1 MIKLKSIVKE
11 IFDANLLE
19 NNVEITIYCDMDGV
33 LCDFEKQFEKLTSTP
48 PKEFEASNGTK
59 EFWNVILQE
68 GEKFWST
75 MDTMPEFDYFKTEL
89 TTIATDGR
97 FKLKFLTST
106 SAGQILRNYPRQE
119 AVDYIKNIESGKR
132 TWLRTH
138 WSGPISIIFSDS
150 GKSKAKYA
158 TPNSILID
166 DLSSNIE
173 AFIAS
178 GGNGIIFT
186 DAHQAI
192 DELKAKIKI

>member
-1 MIKLKSIVKE
+1 
-11 IFDANLLE
+11 
-19 NNVEITIYCDMDGV
+19 
-33 LCDFEKQFEKLTSTP
+33 
-48 PKEFEASNGTK
+48 
-59 EFWNVILQE
+59 
-68 GEKFWST
+68 
-75 MDTMPEFDYFKTEL
+75 
-89 TTIATDGR
+89 
-97 FKLKFLTST
+97 
-106 SAGQILRNYPRQE
+106 LRNYSRQE
-119 AVDYIKNIESGKR
+119 AIDYIKNIESGKR
-132 TWLRTH
+132 IWLRTH

-166 DLSSNIE
+166 DLSPNIE